1 MESVPRTQVSAE
13 GIRALRKSGGAY
25 AVQRKARFR
34 LSGADCHRYLNGQLT
49 VDTTRLNPG
58 EARRALLLTAKGKL
72 CAPVQVWNDG
82 TDLIVE
88 TEESLLEETAA
99 RLERYI
105 ISDDV
110 TISQAPDGLPV
121 YHVFGTPPPPDAAL
135 QINRIGI
142 PGFDCSAPPEGIRV
156 ADNSDIELLR
166 IDNGVP
172 RWGAELTTD
181 TLPQEARLDQS
192 SVDFDKGCY
201 VGQEVVSRLRSVGHV
216 NRLLHRFS
224 GRLPM
229 PLGFPVSLL
238 SKDDPGRP
246 AGTLTSAACDFELAQ
261 TLALGYLNREFLD
274 SVHFLAADASGTVIG
289 ELEKRPV

>member
-1 MESVPRTQVSAE
+1 MNAE
-13 GIRALRKSGGAY
+13 GIRILRKSGGTFP
-25 AVQRKARFR
+25 VLGKARFK
-34 LSGADCHRYLNGQLT
+34 LTGADCRRYLNGQLSI
-49 VDTTRLNPG
+49 DINRLQPG

-72 CAPVQVWNDG
+72 CASVQVWNDG
-82 TDLIVE
+82 PDLIVE
-88 TEESLLEETAA
+88 TEQSLLEETAA

-110 TISQAPDGLPV
+110 TISQLPSGSPV
-121 YHVFGTPPPPDAAL
+121 YHVFGTPPPDDAL
-135 QINRIGI
+135 RINRIGV
-142 PGFDCSAPPEGIRV
+142 PGFDCSVPPDGIAV
-156 ADNSDIELLR
+156 ADEPDIELLR
-166 IDNGVP
+166 IENGVP
-172 RWGAELTTD
+172 QWETELTAD

-229 PLGFPVSLL
+229 PLDFPVSLL

-246 AGTLTSAACDFELAQ
+246 AGKLTSAACDFELAQ

-274 SVHFLAADASGTVIG
+274 CVHFLAADSAGTVIG

>member
-1 MESVPRTQVSAE
+1 MRAE
-13 GIRALRKSGGAY
+13 GIRTLRKSGGAFT
-25 AVQRKARFR
+25 VEGEARFR
-34 LSGADCHRYLNGQLT
+34 FSGADCHRYLNGQLT
-49 VDTTRLNPG
+49 VDITRLNPG

-72 CAPVQVWNDG
+72 CAPVQVWKDG

-88 TEESLLEETAA
+88 TEQSLLEETAA

-110 TISQAPDGLPV
+110 TISQIPAGFPV
-121 YHVFGTPPPPDAAL
+121 YHVFGTPPPDAAL
-135 QINRIGI
+135 RINRIGI
-142 PGFDCSAPPEGIRV
+142 PGFDCSAPPEAVPV
-156 ADNSDIELLR
+156 ADASDIELLR
-166 IDNGVP
+166 IENGVP
-172 RWGAELTTD
+172 QWGAELTAD
-181 TLPQEARLDQS
+181 TLPQEARLDES

-224 GRLPM
+224 GSLPM

-238 SKDDPGRP
+238 SKDDPLRA

-274 SVHFLAADASGTVIG
+274 ATHFLAADAAGTVIG
-289 ELEKRPV
+289 ELEKRQV

>member
-1 MESVPRTQVSAE
+1 MNAE
-13 GIRALRKSGGAY
+13 RIRALRKSGGAFT
-25 AVQRKARFR
+25 VHRKARFR

-49 VDTTRLNPG
+49 IDINRLHPG

-72 CAPVQVWNDG
+72 CAPAQVWNDG

-110 TISQAPDGLPV
+110 TISQLPSGLPV
-121 YHVFGTPPPPDAAL
+121 YHVFGTTPPDDSL
-135 QINRIGI
+135 RINRIGI
-142 PGFDCSAPPEGIRV
+142 PGFDCSAPPDGV
-156 ADNSDIELLR
+156 AVVDDPEVELLR
-166 IDNGVP
+166 IENGVP
-172 RWGAELTTD
+172 HWGAELTAD

-224 GRLPM
+224 GSLPM

-238 SKDDPGRP
+238 SKDDPRRT

-274 SVHFLAADASGTVIG
+274 SVHFLAADVAGTVIG
-289 ELEKRPV
+289 EVEKRPV